1 MTTYLE
7 SALDDLKYL
16 NRLNRHE
23 FCELLFS
30 QSAQFYQ
37 DDKWDSWLDKPL
49 YFLWGCSYDKIE
61 ALCDYI
67 NECKGESE

>member
-7 SALDDLKYL
+7 SVLDDLKYL

-23 FCELLFS
+23 FCELLFP
-30 QSAQFYQ
+30 QSEEYYQ
-37 DDKWDSWLDKPL
+37 REKWDSWTDNPL
-49 YFLWGCSYDKIE
+49 HFLWGCSYDKLEI
-61 ALCDYI
+61 LIGYI